1 MTGNEKINIAT
12 VDDCQLNTDNRIT
25 KLELRKGLLVVSDNR
40 LRSGEAMW
48 RTQIDELTSVQH

>member
-1 MTGNEKINIAT
+1 MTSNEKEINIAT

-40 LRSGEAMW
+40 LRSGEAIR
-48 RTQIDELTSVQH
+48 RT